1 MARRKKQHL
10 LASDLGRVPLG
21 IAACGRAIGRRRL
34 IVPSRPARWQAV
46 VELGVGCHD
55 CQRSAL
61 AATLKV

>member
-10 LASDLGRVPLG
+10 LAADLDVLVG
-21 IAACGRAIGRRRL
+21 IAACGRYIGRRRL
-34 IVPSRPARWQAV
+34 IAPASPSRWRSV
-46 VELGVGCHD
+46 VDLGLGCHD

>member
-10 LASDLGRVPLG
+10 MSADLDVAVG
-21 IAACGRAIGRRRL
+21 IAACGRYIGRRRL
-34 IVPSRPARWQAV
+34 IAPASPSRWRSV
-46 VELGVGCHD
+46 VDLGLGCQD